1 MNLALI
7 VISYYFFAG
16 LLIIFSHINNYN
28 LLIKISSNK
37 IFFNSYVSIEL
48 IISILLLIH
57 SQLTS
62 NLFLMV
68 LGFLALI
75 SALYTFRIREESKK
89 IMKELGVTYDYIGM
103 FTYLI
108 LAALIYYSDT
118 VNTTFWPKPNIT
130 DFIKFF
136 YWYLVQ
142 KVVNENHSH

>member
-1 MNLALI
+1 MNLTLI
-7 VISYYFFAG
+7 VISYYLLAG

-62 NLFLMV
+62 NLFLIV

-89 IMKELGVTYDYIGM
+89 IMRELGVTYDYIGM

-108 LAALIYYSDT
+108 LAALIYYSDIT
-118 VNTTFWPKPNIT
+118 HSTF
-130 DFIKFF
+130 
-136 YWYLVQ
+136 
-142 KVVNENHSH
+142 

>member
-7 VISYYFFAG
+7 VISYYLFAG

-37 IFFNSYVSIEL
+37 ISFNSYVFIEL

-57 SQLTS
+57 SQLIS
-62 NLFLMV
+62 DLFLTV

-75 SALYTFRIREESKK
+75 SALYTFTIREESKK
-89 IMKELGVTYDYIGM
+89 IMKDLGVTYDYIGM

-108 LAALIYYSDT
+108 LAALVYYADT
-118 VNTTFWPKPNIT
+118 VNTTF
-130 DFIKFF
+130 
-136 YWYLVQ
+136 
-142 KVVNENHSH
+142 

>member
-7 VISYYFFAG
+7 VISYYLFAG
-16 LLIIFSHINNYN
+16 LLIIFSHINNFN
-28 LLIKISSNK
+28 LLIKISNDK
-37 IFFNSYVSIEL
+37 TIFKSYVSLEL
-48 IISILLLIH
+48 LISILLLIH

-75 SALYTFRIREESKK
+75 SAIYTFSIREESKK

-118 VNTTFWPKPNIT
+118 THSTF
-130 DFIKFF
+130 
-136 YWYLVQ
+136 
-142 KVVNENHSH
+142 

>member
-7 VISYYFFAG
+7 VIIYYLLAG
-16 LLIIFSHINNYN
+16 LLLIFSHINNYN

-75 SALYTFRIREESKK
+75 SALYTYRIREESKK
-89 IMKELGVTYDYIGM
+89 IMKELGVMYDYIGI

-108 LAALIYYSDT
+108 LAALIYYADT
-118 VNTTFWPKPNIT
+118 VNTT
-130 DFIKFF
+130 
-136 YWYLVQ
+136 L
-142 KVVNENHSH
+142 

>member
-7 VISYYFFAG
+7 VISYYLFAG
-16 LLIIFSHINNYN
+16 LFIIFSNINNYN

-37 IFFNSYVSIEL
+37 IFFNSYVFVEL

-68 LGFLALI
+68 LGFLNLI
-75 SALYTFRIREESKK
+75 SALYAFRMIEESKK

-118 VNTTFWPKPNIT
+118 LHSTF
-130 DFIKFF
+130 
-136 YWYLVQ
+136 
-142 KVVNENHSH
+142 

>member
-68 LGFLALI
+68 LGFLNLI
-75 SALYTFRIREESKK
+75 SALYAFTLREESKK

-108 LAALIYYSDT
+108 LAALIYYADT
-118 VNTTFWPKPNIT
+118 VNTTF
-130 DFIKFF
+130 
-136 YWYLVQ
+136 
-142 KVVNENHSH
+142 

>member
-7 VISYYFFAG
+7 VISYYVFAG
-16 LLIIFSHINNYN
+16 LIIIFSNINNYN
-28 LLIKISSNK
+28 LLIKISTNK

-118 VNTTFWPKPNIT
+118 LHSTF
-130 DFIKFF
+130 
-136 YWYLVQ
+136 
-142 KVVNENHSH
+142 

>member
-7 VISYYFFAG
+7 VISYYLFAG
-16 LLIIFSHINNYN
+16 LLIIFSHINNFN
-28 LLIKISSNK
+28 LLIKISNNK
-37 IFFNSYVSIEL
+37 TIFNSYVSLEL
-48 IISILLLIH
+48 LISILLLIH
-57 SQLTS
+57 SQLSS

-75 SALYTFRIREESKK
+75 SAIYTFSIREESKK

-118 VNTTFWPKPNIT
+118 MHSTF
-130 DFIKFF
+130 
-136 YWYLVQ
+136 
-142 KVVNENHSH
+142 

>member
-7 VISYYFFAG
+7 VISYYLLAG
-16 LLIIFSHINNYN
+16 LLIIFSNINNYN

-37 IFFNSYVSIEL
+37 NFFKSYVFIEL

-68 LGFLALI
+68 LGFLNLI
-75 SALYTFRIREESKK
+75 SALYAFRIREESKK

-118 VNTTFWPKPNIT
+118 LHSTF
-130 DFIKFF
+130 
-136 YWYLVQ
+136 
-142 KVVNENHSH
+142 

>member
-7 VISYYFFAG
+7 VISYYLFAG

-28 LLIKISSNK
+28 LLLKISSNK

-108 LAALIYYSDT
+108 LAALIYYADT
-118 VNTTFWPKPNIT
+118 VNTTF
-130 DFIKFF
+130 
-136 YWYLVQ
+136 
-142 KVVNENHSH
+142 

>member
-1 MNLALI
+1 MNLALL
-7 VISYYFFAG
+7 VISYYLFAG

-37 IFFNSYVSIEL
+37 IFFNSYVSLEL
-48 IISILLLIH
+48 LISILLLIH

-108 LAALIYYSDT
+108 LAALIYYADT
-118 VNTTFWPKPNIT
+118 VNTTF
-130 DFIKFF
+130 
-136 YWYLVQ
+136 
-142 KVVNENHSH
+142 

>member
-7 VISYYFFAG
+7 VISYYVFAG
-16 LLIIFSHINNYN
+16 LIIIFSNINNYN
-28 LLIKISSNK
+28 VLIKISTNK

-75 SALYTFRIREESKK
+75 SALYTYGIREESKK
-89 IMKELGVTYDYIGM
+89 IMKELGVTYDYIGI

-108 LAALIYYSDT
+108 LATLIYYSDT
-118 VNTTFWPKPNIT
+118 VNTTF
-130 DFIKFF
+130 
-136 YWYLVQ
+136 
-142 KVVNENHSH
+142 

>member
-7 VISYYFFAG
+7 VIIYYLLAG
-16 LLIIFSHINNYN
+16 QLLIFSHINNYN

-57 SQLTS
+57 SQLTG

-75 SALYTFRIREESKK
+75 SALYTYRIREESKK
-89 IMKELGVTYDYIGM
+89 IMKELGVTYDYIGI

-108 LAALIYYSDT
+108 LAALIYYADT
-118 VNTTFWPKPNIT
+118 VNTT
-130 DFIKFF
+130 
-136 YWYLVQ
+136 L
-142 KVVNENHSH
+142 

>member
-7 VISYYFFAG
+7 VISYYLLAG
-16 LLIIFSHINNYN
+16 LLIIFSNINNYN

-37 IFFNSYVSIEL
+37 NFFNSYVFIEL

-68 LGFLALI
+68 LGFLNLI
-75 SALYTFRIREESKK
+75 SALYAFRMIEESKK

-118 VNTTFWPKPNIT
+118 LHSTF
-130 DFIKFF
+130 
-136 YWYLVQ
+136 
-142 KVVNENHSH
+142 

>member
-7 VISYYFFAG
+7 VISYYLFAG
-16 LLIIFSHINNYN
+16 LFIIFSNINNYN

-37 IFFNSYVSIEL
+37 IFFNSYVFVEL

-89 IMKELGVTYDYIGM
+89 IMRELGVTYDYIGM

-118 VNTTFWPKPNIT
+118 LHSTF
-130 DFIKFF
+130 
-136 YWYLVQ
+136 
-142 KVVNENHSH
+142 

>member
-7 VISYYFFAG
+7 VISYYLFAG
-16 LLIIFSHINNYN
+16 LFIIFSNINNYN

-37 IFFNSYVSIEL
+37 IFFNSYVFVEL

-68 LGFLALI
+68 LGFLNLI
-75 SALYTFRIREESKK
+75 SALYAFRMIEESKK

-118 VNTTFWPKPNIT
+118 LHPTF
-130 DFIKFF
+130 
-136 YWYLVQ
+136 
-142 KVVNENHSH
+142 

>member
-7 VISYYFFAG
+7 VISYYLFAG
-16 LLIIFSHINNYN
+16 LLIIFSHINNLN
-28 LLIKISSNK
+28 LLIKISNNK
-37 IFFNSYVSIEL
+37 TIFNSYVSLEL
-48 IISILLLIH
+48 LISILLLIH

-75 SALYTFRIREESKK
+75 SAIYTFSIREESKK

-118 VNTTFWPKPNIT
+118 M
-130 DFIKFF
+130 
-136 YWYLVQ
+136 
-142 KVVNENHSH
+142 HSAF

>member
-7 VISYYFFAG
+7 VISYYLFAG
-16 LLIIFSHINNYN
+16 LFIIFSNINNYN

-37 IFFNSYVSIEL
+37 NFFYSYVSIEL

-75 SALYTFRIREESKK
+75 SALYTYGIREESKK
-89 IMKELGVTYDYIGM
+89 IMKELGVTYDYIGI

-108 LAALIYYSDT
+108 LATLIYYSDT
-118 VNTTFWPKPNIT
+118 VNTTF
-130 DFIKFF
+130 
-136 YWYLVQ
+136 
-142 KVVNENHSH
+142 

>member
-7 VISYYFFAG
+7 VISYYLFAG

-118 VNTTFWPKPNIT
+118 LHSTF
-130 DFIKFF
+130 
-136 YWYLVQ
+136 
-142 KVVNENHSH
+142 

>member
-7 VISYYFFAG
+7 VISFYLLAG
-16 LLIIFSHINNYN
+16 LLIIFSNINNYN

-37 IFFNSYVSIEL
+37 NFFNSYVFVEL

-68 LGFLALI
+68 LGFLNLI
-75 SALYTFRIREESKK
+75 SALYAFRMIEESKK

-118 VNTTFWPKPNIT
+118 LHSTF
-130 DFIKFF
+130 
-136 YWYLVQ
+136 
-142 KVVNENHSH
+142 

>member
-7 VISYYFFAG
+7 VISYYLFAG
-16 LLIIFSHINNYN
+16 LIIIFSNINNYN

-108 LAALIYYSDT
+108 LAALIYYADT
-118 VNTTFWPKPNIT
+118 VNTTF
-130 DFIKFF
+130 
-136 YWYLVQ
+136 
-142 KVVNENHSH
+142 

>member
-7 VISYYFFAG
+7 VISYYLFAG
-16 LLIIFSHINNYN
+16 LLIIFSHINNFN
-28 LLIKISSNK
+28 LLIKISNNK
-37 IFFNSYVSIEL
+37 TIFNSYVSLEL
-48 IISILLLIH
+48 LISILLLIH
-57 SQLTS
+57 SQLSS

-75 SALYTFRIREESKK
+75 SAIYTFSIREESKK

-118 VNTTFWPKPNIT
+118 I
-130 DFIKFF
+130 
-136 YWYLVQ
+136 
-142 KVVNENHSH
+142 HSPF

>member
-7 VISYYFFAG
+7 VISYYLLAG

-89 IMKELGVTYDYIGM
+89 IMRELGVTYDYIGM

-108 LAALIYYSDT
+108 LAALISYSDT
-118 VNTTFWPKPNIT
+118 LHSTF
-130 DFIKFF
+130 
-136 YWYLVQ
+136 
-142 KVVNENHSH
+142 

>member
-7 VISYYFFAG
+7 VISYYLLAG

-28 LLIKISSNK
+28 LLIKVSSNK

-89 IMKELGVTYDYIGM
+89 IMRELGVTYDYIGM

-118 VNTTFWPKPNIT
+118 LHSTF
-130 DFIKFF
+130 
-136 YWYLVQ
+136 
-142 KVVNENHSH
+142 

>member
-7 VISYYFFAG
+7 VISYYLFAG

-37 IFFNSYVSIEL
+37 ISFNSYVFIEL
-48 IISILLLIH
+48 IVSILLLIH
-57 SQLTS
+57 SQLIS

-75 SALYTFRIREESKK
+75 SALYTFTIREESKK
-89 IMKELGVTYDYIGM
+89 IMKDLGVTYDYIGM

-108 LAALIYYSDT
+108 LAALIYYADT
-118 VNTTFWPKPNIT
+118 VNTTF
-130 DFIKFF
+130 
-136 YWYLVQ
+136 
-142 KVVNENHSH
+142 

>member
-7 VISYYFFAG
+7 VISYYLFAG
-16 LLIIFSHINNYN
+16 LLIIFSHINNFN
-28 LLIKISSNK
+28 LLIKISNNK
-37 IFFNSYVSIEL
+37 TIFNSYVSLEL
-48 IISILLLIH
+48 LISILLIIH
-57 SQLTS
+57 SQLSS

-75 SALYTFRIREESKK
+75 SAIYTFSIREESKK

-118 VNTTFWPKPNIT
+118 THSTF
-130 DFIKFF
+130 
-136 YWYLVQ
+136 
-142 KVVNENHSH
+142 

>member
-7 VISYYFFAG
+7 VISYYLLAG
-16 LLIIFSHINNYN
+16 LLIIFSNINNYN

-37 IFFNSYVSIEL
+37 NFFNSYVFIEL

-68 LGFLALI
+68 LGLNLI
-75 SALYTFRIREESKK
+75 SALYAFRIREESKK

-118 VNTTFWPKPNIT
+118 LHSTF
-130 DFIKFF
+130 
-136 YWYLVQ
+136 
-142 KVVNENHSH
+142 

>member
-7 VISYYFFAG
+7 VISYYVFAG
-16 LLIIFSHINNYN
+16 LIIIFSNINNYN
-28 LLIKISSNK
+28 LLIKISTNK

-89 IMKELGVTYDYIGM
+89 IMRELGVTYDYIGM

-118 VNTTFWPKPNIT
+118 LHSTF
-130 DFIKFF
+130 
-136 YWYLVQ
+136 
-142 KVVNENHSH
+142 

>member
-7 VISYYFFAG
+7 VISYYLLAG
-16 LLIIFSHINNYN
+16 LLIIFSNINNYN

-37 IFFNSYVSIEL
+37 IFFNSYVFVEL

-68 LGFLALI
+68 LGFLNLI
-75 SALYTFRIREESKK
+75 SALYAFRIREESKK

-118 VNTTFWPKPNIT
+118 LHPTF
-130 DFIKFF
+130 
-136 YWYLVQ
+136 
-142 KVVNENHSH
+142 